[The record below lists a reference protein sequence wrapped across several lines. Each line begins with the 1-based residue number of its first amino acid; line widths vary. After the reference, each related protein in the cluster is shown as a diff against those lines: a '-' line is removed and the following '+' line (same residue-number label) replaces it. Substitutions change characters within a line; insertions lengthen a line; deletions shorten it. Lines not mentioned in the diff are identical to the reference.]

1 MICLSDQLKF
11 GRVASWP
18 LWGIL
23 ALFSACAY
31 SFSSSGASHIKSV
44 AVPIFQDLTSEFAI
58 KDKLTDKV
66 IDEFTQ
72 DHTLRVMDRRGAD
85 SLIEGKI
92 VRVDDRAGSFSSDE
106 SVQDIKIFI
115 TVSVKYQDLKK
126 RKMIWEDEITQWGT
140 FDPNQGTQSRDAGID
155 EAVAKIANEILNK
168 SVSGW

>member
-1 MICLSDQLKF
+1 MICLSDKARLRRATCWLWF
-11 GRVASWP
+11 ANP
-18 LWGIL
+18 L
-23 ALFSACAY
+23 LFSACAY

-72 DHTLRVMDRRGAD
+72 DNTLRVMDRRSAD
-85 SLIEGKI
+85 SIVEGKV

-106 SVQDIKIFI
+106 TVQDIKIFI

-126 RKMIWEDEITQWGT
+126 RKTIWESEITQWGT

-155 EAVAKIANEILNK
+155 EAVSKIANEILNR